1 MSTFEVTYCLI
12 IPAFNECDSLPSI
25 ITQCKEIL
33 NYRTNMEIIILD
45 NGSVDNTKQ
54 ILRAGLSTFE
64 NERIRYII
72 KEINSGYGAG
82 IKFAI
87 ENSNAPVI
95 IWTHADLQCDL
106 WDVLKVIEAFEAN
119 GPSNCLVTKGERL
132 NRSFVDRLFSNS
144 FSVLNRFVNKVSLK
158 DINAQPNLIPRDFL
172 KNLDR
177 FPDDSTFELSVLTQA
192 LRQKCLI
199 GRVAVQFPR
208 RKFGVGANQGL
219 TRKIRYSLRCVRV
232 IFEIRRKYACN

>member
-1 MSTFEVTYCLI
+1 MSTSEVTYCLI

-25 ITQCKEIL
+25 TTQCKEIV
-33 NYRTNMEIIILD
+33 NYRNDFEIIILD

-54 ILRAGLSTFE
+54 ILRTSLSTFE
-64 NERIRYII
+64 NKRIRYII
-72 KEINSGYGAG
+72 KETNSGYGSG

-87 ENSNAPVI
+87 QNSKAPVI

-106 WDVLKVIEAFEAN
+106 WDVLKVIEAYEAN
-119 GPSNCLVTKGERL
+119 GPSDCLVMKGERL
-132 NRSFVDRLFSNS
+132 NRPFVDTLFSNL
-144 FSVLNRFVNKVSLK
+144 FSMINRFVNEVSLK

-172 KNLDR
+172 KNLDK

-192 LRQKCLI
+192 LKQQCVMA
-199 GRVAVQFPR
+199 RVAVQFPR

-219 TRKIRYSLRCVRV
+219 IRKIRYSLKCVRV
-232 IFEIRRKYACN
+232 IFEIRRKYAGN